1 MLQHLTGLALR
12 LCRVDGFSCACL
24 LDLHAELSR
33 AAERE
38 GTSLNASITRRLTES
53 VGWGEGADHS
63 EPERSRLLPALLIAN
78 AVVVGLAAILSVVI
92 LLIALAEVVR
102 PFSRLTRRTTA
113 RRRRS
118 PLQRAHRLRHRCAES
133 RPESG
138 IRHRERAS
146 PPRRRR

>member
-1 MLQHLTGLALR
+1 MSADVSTGHAPAPDQPRLSPVPSGRLLLR
-12 LCRVDGFSCACL
+12 RPP
-24 LDLHAELSR
+24 DLHAELSR

-92 LLIALAEVVR
+92 LLIAL
-102 PFSRLTRRTTA
+102 
-113 RRRRS
+113 
-118 PLQRAHRLRHRCAES
+118 
-133 RPESG
+133 G
-138 IRHRERAS
+138 
-146 PPRRRR
+146 